1 MNIEDEMER
10 RIENGEFGNPPNIS
24 EIVKETEKLTRKN
37 RNRFVTMTG
46 LWANDK
52 SEKIAFEGRT
62 GEEDLTVLARS
73 KIIAFYREK
82 TGDNQPDLNLVFVE
96 NED

>member
-1 MNIEDEMER
+1 
-10 RIENGEFGNPPNIS
+10 
-24 EIVKETEKLTRKN
+24 
-37 RNRFVTMTG
+37 MTG